1 MKNTSKIVLLISL
14 FLLSIT
20 LFRCNNNEFEKALF
34 PINPSLKT
42 EVDNKHLITDEE
54 SVKYYSNILA
64 VTGEVAS
71 PLNLTVDSLKKMT
84 VVTFDSLN
92 IVCQSGAIMNQSKS
106 SRGVL
111 LKDVLNKAGI
121 IQNNHTDRNF
131 YIVARAS
138 DGYKATFSWA
148 ELFNNPT
155 GEQTYIMFEENNQ
168 PVTKKGAMVLNSN
181 HDLKTGPRHVN
192 WLKSIEVYRVD

>member
-1 MKNTSKIVLLISL
+1 MTQQIKIILSISI
-14 FLLSIT
+14 FLLSLI
-20 LFRCNNNEFEKALF
+20 FIRCSSNDLHDEPNQNE
-34 PINPSLKT
+34 PISKT
-42 EVDNKHLITDEE
+42 EKEGEHSITHEE
-54 SVKYYSNILA
+54 SVKYYNDSLA
-64 VTGEVAS
+64 ITGEVEF
-71 PLNLTVDSLKKMT
+71 PLSLTVDSLKQMN

-148 ELFNNPT
+148 EIFNNPT
-155 GEQTYIMFEENNQ
+155 GDHTYIIFEENNQ
-168 PVTKKGAMVLNSN
+168 PITTKGAMVLNCN
-181 HDLKTGPRHVN
+181 NDLKTGPRHVN